1 MKKIR
6 VVPDCNVVISA
17 LLSPGGAAHAAMRK
31 ALCECIVLVS
41 DQTVKEFYRTIKKTK
56 FDRYVPFA
64 ERETALI
71 ALLGKTTLVESISVL
86 DVARHDPS
94 DNMYVELAVDGHARY
109 IISGNKKHLLVLG
122 SHEGIEII
130 PPHEFLEIEL
140 RW

>member
-31 ALCECIVLVS
+31 AFHECIVLVS
-41 DQTVKEFYRTIKKTK
+41 DQTVKEFYRTIKKAK

-64 ERETALI
+64 EREAALVD
-71 ALLGKTTLVESISVL
+71 LLGKTTLIESGSIL

-94 DNMYVELAVDGHARY
+94 DNIYVELAVDGQARY
-109 IISGNKKHLLVLG
+109 LISGDKKHLLVLG
-122 SHEGIEII
+122 AYEGIRII
-130 PPHEFLEIEL
+130 PPHEFLEL
-140 RW
+140 DLSL